1 MPAAPADSAIY
12 RELLGD
18 AETAALFTDS
28 AEVRAMLLV
37 EGALA
42 RVQGALGV
50 IPADAAA
57 FIDRASREVQIDPA
71 ALATET
77 ARNGVPVPGL
87 LAAFRKATEAPEPM
101 RWLHWGATSQ
111 DIVDTALALR
121 LRRVLDLWENRLTGL
136 IACLGHLAETHADL
150 PMAARTYGQAATPST
165 FGAQVASWGRPLLR
179 HRDRLPAVRSDV
191 LQVSLSG
198 AAGTLSAM
206 GPQGPQVRA
215 ALAEALSLSDPGASW
230 HSERD
235 GIAGLGGWMAGL
247 TATLGKMGEDLI
259 LLTATGLSE
268 VRIAGA
274 GGSSTMPQ
282 KQNPVG
288 PSVLVALARQVIGL
302 SSTLTGAGLH
312 RQARDGA
319 AWFTE
324 WLTLPQMFISTGRAL
339 ALAGD
344 LAGRIQPDHVAMARV
359 LETDAGT
366 IHAEALTFALT
377 DRMPRPE
384 AETAVKRLCAEA
396 LATGTDL
403 RELAARD
410 WPRIAIPLAL
420 GESPAEANAFAAAA
434 KTPEFSKIPARSL

>member
-12 RELLGD
+12 RDLFGD
-18 AETAALFTDS
+18 AEMAALFTDS
-28 AEVRAMLLV
+28 AEARAMLLV

-50 IPADAAA
+50 IPAHAAA
-57 FIDRASREVQIDPA
+57 FIDRAAREVQIDPA
-71 ALATET
+71 ALAVET

-121 LRRVLDLWENRLTGL
+121 LRRVLDLWDARLAAL
-136 IACLGHLAETHADL
+136 IAALGQLAETHADL
-150 PMAARTYGQAATPST
+150 PTAARTYSQAATPST
-165 FGAQVASWGRPLLR
+165 FGAQVGSWGSPLLR
-179 HRDRLPAVRSDV
+179 HRDRLHGLRNDV
-191 LQVSLSG
+191 LKVSLSG

-206 GPQGPQVRA
+206 GEKGPQVRS
-215 ALAEALSLSDPGASW
+215 ALAESLGLSDPGASW
-230 HSERD
+230 HSVRD
-235 GIAGLGGWMAGL
+235 GIAALGTWMAGL
-247 TATLGKMGEDLI
+247 CATLGKMGEDLI
-259 LLTATGLSE
+259 LLTSTGLNE
-268 VRIAGA
+268 VRIVGA

-302 SSTLTGAGLH
+302 SATLTGAGLH

-324 WLTLPQMFISTGRAL
+324 WLTLPQMCISTGRAL
-339 ALAGD
+339 AMAGD
-344 LAGRIQPDHVAMARV
+344 LAMRVRPDPAAMARV
-359 LETDAGT
+359 LAADAGT
-366 IHAEALTFALT
+366 IHAEALTFALA

-384 AETAVKRLCAEA
+384 AEMSVKRLCAEA
-396 LATGTDL
+396 LASSTDL
-403 RELAARD
+403 LLLAARE
-410 WPRIAIPLAL
+410 WPNLVVPLYL
-420 GESPAEANAFAAAA
+420 GEAPTEARSFAAAA
-434 KTPEFSKIPARSL
+434 RGQVGIKP

>member
-1 MPAAPADSAIY
+1 MPASPADSTIY
-12 RELLGD
+12 RDLFGD

-42 RVQGALGV
+42 RVQGALGL

-57 FIDRASREVQIDPA
+57 FIDRASREVQIDPS
-71 ALATET
+71 ALASET

-87 LAAFRKATEAPEPM
+87 LAAFRKAAEAPDLM

-121 LRRVLDLWENRLTGL
+121 LRRVLDLWETRLTAL
-136 IACLGHLAETHADL
+136 IAALGKLAAAHADL

-179 HRDRLPAVRSDV
+179 HRDRLQALRNDV

-206 GPQGPQVRA
+206 GAKGPQVRA
-215 ALAEALSLSDPGASW
+215 TLADALGLSDPGASW

-235 GIAGLGGWMAGL
+235 GIAALGAWMAGL
-247 TATLGKMGEDLI
+247 SATLGKMGEDLI

-268 VRIAGA
+268 VRITGA

-288 PSVLVALARQVIGL
+288 PSVLVALARLVIGL
-302 SSTLTGAGLH
+302 SATLTGAGLH

-324 WLTLPQMFISTGRAL
+324 WLTLPQMCISLGRAL
-339 ALAGD
+339 ALADD
-344 LAGRIQPDHVAMARV
+344 LAGRVQPDSEAMARV
-359 LETDAGT
+359 LQADAGT

-384 AETAVKRLCAEA
+384 ADAAVKRLCAEA
-396 LATGTDL
+396 LQTGTDL
-403 RELAARD
+403 RKLAARD
-410 WPRIAIPLAL
+410 WPGLTVQLVL
-420 GESPAEANAFAAAA
+420 GQAPAEARAFAAAA
-434 KTPEFSKIPARSL
+434 KT